1 FLVFSFFLQAEDCIR
16 DRNVTGVQQCALPIA
31 SNCNAYAT
39 QFETYSHDHSPPR
52 RCSASNCNAY
62 ALNLRHTAMTILHRG
77 GVLHPIA
84 MHTPLNLRHKP
95 MTILHRRCVLDQIA
109 MHTPP
114 TSDTRPSSVL
124 NEELVCIQFQC
135 IRPSI

>member
-16 DRNVTGVQQCALPIA
+16 DRNVTGVQQCALPIS

-39 QFETYSHDHSPPR
+39 QFETYGHDHSPPR

-84 MHTPLNLRHKP
+84 MIGRASWRDRENGKY
-95 MTILHRRCVLDQIA
+95 V
-109 MHTPP
+109 
-114 TSDTRPSSVL
+114 VG
-124 NEELVCIQFQC
+124 LVD
-135 IRPSI
+135 RYA